1 MALTYLKSRR
11 VMLPLPD
18 MKSARLVLDKQEIIM
33 HLVYYPESESFQAD
47 LSTLECLSKNQ
58 LRDKLVILIK
68 RAFMDEKMDSI
79 PEADNEPD

>member
-33 HLVYYPESESFQAD
+33 RLVYCPESESFQAD

>member
-1 MALTYLKSRR
+1 
-11 VMLPLPD
+11 MLPLPD

-33 HLVYYPESESFQAD
+33 RLVYCPESESFQAD

>member
-1 MALTYLKSRR
+1 
-11 VMLPLPD
+11 
-18 MKSARLVLDKQEIIM
+18 M
-33 HLVYYPESESFQAD
+33 HLVYCPESESFQAD

-79 PEADNEPD
+79 PEADNEPDKDSNERGPAQGYQFVIEPKISGDDFIDDDQN